1 MYELRCVDGRFFP
14 GIELDAE
21 KRTELEQEFLG
32 TVCEN
37 LDNLRELLRVEVFDR
52 PTWTVPES
60 VAEFVGELEDLEE
73 AEPVCTDSVDF
84 SEVSIF
90 HSRHEYLSYQ
100 KLLRKIRRGGVAGET
115 DIRSV
120 FTEQTVADYI
130 VALIADK
137 EVTIRTL
144 AIATVAA
151 AIRFSPEVRE
161 VGLST
166 QNVSTT
172 VKIPGLGTV
181 VVGIADLFVEGI
193 YKVEQGFTVPKVIEE
208 RRTGD
213 STEAVRILR
222 KRKLAKEAALKLP
235 ETRKLVSLG
244 LEVNSNF
251 IGVYDKSYFWI
262 LEHYDAVKDSNR
274 FFELIS
280 TLKLVSTWQDEV
292 IMEQRLW
299 QALMNSLYDLPED
312 VEPASELRPRE
323 AKSTL
328 PQCYTYE
335 AMDAIRD
342 IWTLGYEEP
351 EERLQKLFEAV
362 CPKFIDSE
370 KFKRFF
376 GMLPETEQELKFRH
390 IRQIGKGLDRFI
402 TWFYARIPKV

>member
-14 GIELDAE
+14 WIELDAE

-73 AEPVCTDSVDF
+73 AAPICTKNVDF

-90 HSRHEYLSYQ
+90 HSRHEYLAYQ

-137 EVTIRTL
+137 EVTIRTR

-181 VVGIADLFVEGI
+181 AVGIADLFVEGI
-193 YKVEQGFTVPKVIEE
+193 YKVEQGFSVPRIIEE
-208 RRTGD
+208 YRAGD
-213 STEAVRILR
+213 STAAVRILR
-222 KRKLAKEAALKLP
+222 KRKLAKEEELKSP
-235 ETRKLVSLG
+235 ETRKLLNQG
-244 LEVNSNF
+244 LEVTSNF

-262 LEHYDAVKDSNR
+262 LEQPDAVKDSNR

-280 TLKLVSTWQDEV
+280 ALKLASTWQDEV
-292 IMEQRLW
+292 NAEQKLW
-299 QALMNSLYDLPED
+299 QVLMNSSYELPED
-312 VEPASELRPRE
+312 VETVELRPME
-323 AKSTL
+323 AKSSILATF
-328 PQCYTYE
+328 TYE
-335 AMDAIRD
+335 AMDSIRD
-342 IWTLGYEEP
+342 IWVHGDGEP
-351 EERLQKLFEAV
+351 EEQLRKLFEAV
-362 CPKFIDSE
+362 CPKYIDSV

-376 GMLPETEQELKFRH
+376 GMLPEADKELKFRH
-390 IRQIGKGLDRFI
+390 IQRVSRGLDSFI

>member
-73 AEPVCTDSVDF
+73 AEPVCTDSADF

-90 HSRHEYLSYQ
+90 HSRHEYLAYQ
-100 KLLRKIRRGGVAGET
+100 KLLRKIRRGMIATGADIHGVF
-115 DIRSV
+115 S
-120 FTEQTVADYI
+120 EQEVADYL
-130 VALIADK
+130 VTLIA
-137 EVTIRTL
+137 EQEITIRTL

-151 AIRFSPEVRE
+151 AIKFRPSPNE

-181 VVGIADLFVEGI
+181 AVGIADLLVEGI
-193 YKVEQGFTVPKVIEE
+193 YKVEPKFSVPRIIEKY
-208 RRTGD
+208 RTGD

-235 ETRKLVSLG
+235 ETRKAINLG

-262 LEHYDAVKDSNR
+262 LEHHDAVKDSNR
-274 FFELIS
+274 FFEVIS
-280 TLKLVSTWQDEV
+280 ILKLASTWQDEV

-390 IRQIGKGLDRFI
+390 IRRISKGLDNFI

>member
-14 GIELDAE
+14 GVELEAN
-21 KRTELEQEFLG
+21 KRTELEQEYLSA
-32 TVCEN
+32 VCEN

-60 VAEFVGELEDLEE
+60 VAEFVGDLEDLEE

-84 SEVSIF
+84 SEISIF
-90 HSRHEYLSYQ
+90 HSRHEYLAYQ
-100 KLLRKIRRGGVAGET
+100 KLLRKIRRGMIATGADIHGVF
-115 DIRSV
+115 S
-120 FTEQTVADYI
+120 EQEVADYL
-130 VALIADK
+130 VTLIA
-137 EVTIRTL
+137 EQEITIRTL

-151 AIRFSPEVRE
+151 AIKFSPEHRE

-181 VVGIADLFVEGI
+181 AVGIADLLVEGI
-193 YKVEQGFTVPKVIEE
+193 YKVEPKFSVPRIIEKY
-208 RRTGD
+208 RTGD

-235 ETRKLVSLG
+235 ETRKAINLG

-251 IGVYDKSYFWI
+251 IGVYDKAYFWM

-274 FFELIS
+274 FFEVIS
-280 TLKLVSTWQDEV
+280 TLKLTSTWQDEV
-292 IMEQRLW
+292 IMEQKMW
-299 QALMNSLYDLPED
+299 QALMNSSYDLPED
-312 VEPASELRPRE
+312 VKPAETLRPME

-328 PQCYTYE
+328 PQCYTYA

-342 IWTLGYEEP
+342 IWVLGYEEP

-362 CPKFIDSE
+362 CPKYVDSV

-376 GMLPETEQELKFRH
+376 GMLPEAEQELKFRH
-390 IRQIGKGLDRFI
+390 IQRVSKGLDRFI

>member
-14 GIELDAE
+14 GVELDTD
-21 KRTELEQEFLG
+21 KRTELEQEYLG
-32 TVCEN
+32 TISEN

-52 PTWTVPES
+52 PTWAVPES

-73 AEPVCTDSVDF
+73 AEPICTDNVDF

-90 HSRHEYLSYQ
+90 HSRHEYLTYR
-100 KLLRKIRRGGVAGET
+100 KLLRKIRRGVTATES
-115 DIRSV
+115 DIRGV
-120 FTEQTVADYI
+120 FSEQEVADYI
-130 VALIADK
+130 VTLIAEQ
-137 EVTIRTL
+137 EVTVRTL

-151 AIRFSPEVRE
+151 AIRFRASASE

-166 QNVSTT
+166 QNVATT
-172 VKIPGLGTV
+172 VKIPGMGTV
-181 VVGIADLFVEGI
+181 AVGIADLFVEGI
-193 YKVEQGFTVPKVIEE
+193 YKVEPKFSVPKIIREH
-208 RRTGD
+208 RTGD
-213 STEAVRILR
+213 STAAVRILR
-222 KRKLAKEAALKLP
+222 KRKLAKAAAMRLSSHKREAN
-235 ETRKLVSLG
+235 SG

-262 LEHYDAVKDSNR
+262 LEHHDAVKDSNR
-274 FFELIS
+274 FFEVIS
-280 TLKLVSTWQDEV
+280 TLKLASTWQDEV
-292 IMEQRLW
+292 VMEQRLW

-312 VEPASELRPRE
+312 VEPAGELRPME

-390 IRQIGKGLDRFI
+390 IRRISKGLDNFI

>member
-14 GIELDAE
+14 GVELDTD
-21 KRTELEQEFLG
+21 KRTELEQEYLG
-32 TVCEN
+32 TISEN

-84 SEVSIF
+84 SELSIF
-90 HSRHEYLSYQ
+90 HSRHEYLAYQ
-100 KLLRKIRRGGVAGET
+100 KLLRKIRRGMIATGADIHGVF
-115 DIRSV
+115 S
-120 FTEQTVADYI
+120 EQEVADYL
-130 VALIADK
+130 VTLIA
-137 EVTIRTL
+137 EQEITIRTL

-151 AIRFSPEVRE
+151 AIKFRPSPSE

-181 VVGIADLFVEGI
+181 AVGIADLLVEGI
-193 YKVEQGFTVPKVIEE
+193 YKVEPKFSVPRIIEKY
-208 RRTGD
+208 RTGD

-235 ETRKLVSLG
+235 ETRKAINLG

-262 LEHYDAVKDSNR
+262 LEHHDAVKDSNR
-274 FFELIS
+274 IFEVIS
-280 TLKLVSTWQDEV
+280 ILKLASTWQDEV

-390 IRQIGKGLDRFI
+390 IRRISKGLDSFI

>member
-14 GIELDAE
+14 GVELDTD
-21 KRTELEQEFLG
+21 KRTELEQEYLG
-32 TVCEN
+32 TISEN

-73 AEPVCTDSVDF
+73 AEPVCTNSVDF

-90 HSRHEYLSYQ
+90 HSRHEYLAYQ
-100 KLLRKIRRGGVAGET
+100 KLLRKIRRGMIATGADIHGVF
-115 DIRSV
+115 S
-120 FTEQTVADYI
+120 EQEVADYL
-130 VALIADK
+130 VTLIA
-137 EVTIRTL
+137 EQEITIRTL

-151 AIRFSPEVRE
+151 AIKFRPSPSE

-181 VVGIADLFVEGI
+181 AVGIADLLVEGI
-193 YKVEQGFTVPKVIEE
+193 YKVEPKFSVPRIIEKY
-208 RRTGD
+208 RTGD

-235 ETRKLVSLG
+235 DTRKAINQG

-251 IGVYDKSYFWI
+251 IGVYDKSYFWM

-274 FFELIS
+274 FFEVIS
-280 TLKLVSTWQDEV
+280 TLKLTSTWQDEV
-292 IMEQRLW
+292 IMEQKMW
-299 QALMNSLYDLPED
+299 QALMNSSYELPED
-312 VEPASELRPRE
+312 VKPAETLRPME

-328 PQCYTYE
+328 PQCYTYA

-342 IWTLGYEEP
+342 IWVLGYEEP
-351 EERLQKLFEAV
+351 EERLQKLFEAI
-362 CPKFIDSE
+362 CPKYVDSV
-370 KFKRFF
+370 KFKRLF
-376 GMLPETEQELKFRH
+376 GMLPEAEKELKFRH
-390 IRQIGKGLDRFI
+390 IQRVSKGLDRFI